1 MRKESRDPFLIE
13 LDFLFAKSAEPL
25 FIKRK
30 SRISGNFIRC
40 C

>member
-1 MRKESRDPFLIE
+1 MQKESKDSFLID
-13 LDFLFAKSAEPL
+13 LDFLFAKFAELL